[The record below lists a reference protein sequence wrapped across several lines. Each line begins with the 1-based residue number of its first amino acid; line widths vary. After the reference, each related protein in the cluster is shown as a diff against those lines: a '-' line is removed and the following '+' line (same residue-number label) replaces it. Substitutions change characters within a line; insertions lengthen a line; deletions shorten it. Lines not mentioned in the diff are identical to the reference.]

1 MDYQEWFS
9 IGREQGFISPTIC
22 STHDGIPMSD
32 EEMNEFENGDDP
44 CIHIL
49 RLYET
54 KEKRDEVEKN
64 VPVWRV

>member
-1 MDYQEWFS
+1 MDYEEWFS
-9 IGREQGFISPTIC
+9 IGREQGFISPAIC
-22 STHDGIPMSD
+22 STHDGTPMSD
-32 EEMNEFENGDDP
+32 DEMNEFENGDDP

-64 VPVWRV
+64 VPIWRV